1 MAVSAYIIYRIRD
14 HTNRRFGLVIMA
26 FTFLKGILCML
37 NFIIN
42 CFPRTCELCKDN
54 KQIPNVSLMTLLTFL
69 GFLTSLQLWLFAINY
84 ITVVS
89 NGGKIFES
97 IVDLRFIKN
106 FVAGIYITIVI
117 TSLIAAKWILASR
130 DKSNYD

>member
-1 MAVSAYIIYRIRD
+1 MA
-14 HTNRRFGLVIMA
+14 L
-26 FTFLKGILCML
+26 
-37 NFIIN
+37 
-42 CFPRTCELCKDN
+42 
-54 KQIPNVSLMTLLTFL
+54 LMFL

-97 IVDLRFIKN
+97 IVDLKFIKN

-117 TSLIAAKWILASR
+117 TSLIAAEWILASR
-130 DKSNYD
+130 DKSSYD